1 MKKLL
6 SKLPTLKSIK
16 AKVSKVVIGIIYSI
30 HQLVSAL
37 LDFTVLGALK
47 HTEDS
52 AVLIDPVVPPKAR
65 KPATRRKRLKKKTER
80 SRDKK
85 KTNRKK

>member
-16 AKVSKVVIGIIYSI
+16 AKVSKVVIGIIYAVN
-30 HQLVSAL
+30 QFVL
-37 LDFTVLGALK
+37 TVADLTIFSGLK
-47 HTEDS
+47 HIEDS
-52 AVLIDPVVPPKAR
+52 AVLIEPVVPPKAR
-65 KPATRRKRLKKKTER
+65 KPATRRKRLKKKTDR